1 MNTISPTVT
10 IVSAILI
17 VVVLIIAFSLRGKI
31 KRTERGNEF
40 FPWERDA
47 AQGNE
52 VLSIRTDDDDY
63 EDEMNETEEIEYNNE
78 KEDECEDE
86 EDD

>member
-52 VLSIRTDDDDY
+52 VLSIRTDDDDDEDEIDELEYENEEEDEY
-63 EDEMNETEEIEYNNE
+63 EDEEE
-78 KEDECEDE
+78 E
-86 EDD
+86 ED